1 MVRVRGLDHWEGY
14 SKRNLARIW
23 PTERMHNVSLEFIDQ
38 QRVNYDPAA
47 CPKL

>member
-1 MVRVRGLDHWEGY
+1 MKIDHNGRPHHQFR
-14 SKRNLARIW
+14 SIW